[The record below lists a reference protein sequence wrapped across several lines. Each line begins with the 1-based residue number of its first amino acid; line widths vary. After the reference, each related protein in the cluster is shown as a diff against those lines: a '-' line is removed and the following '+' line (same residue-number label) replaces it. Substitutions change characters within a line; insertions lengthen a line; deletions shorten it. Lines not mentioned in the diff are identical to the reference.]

1 MPGFSILL
9 LITSVVLDK
18 ENALVDSETGVGAD
32 VVTFRPIHRKHR
44 GCQEGSQ
51 DQRADIPQ
59 AKRNLRVETRALQ
72 R

>member
-44 GCQEGSQ
+44 GCQRGESRSEGRHSSG
-51 DQRADIPQ
+51 
-59 AKRNLRVETRALQ
+59 KEESEGRN
-72 R
+72 